1 MPLFQTIKGDE
12 TFVANKEFTVN
23 GVTLQAGDYLP
34 EDNEVRKDWRML
46 ELLIRQRH
54 LSLIG
59 LPAAT
64 VKAATISGVPEKP
77 LPPPEKRKNRK

>member
-64 VKAATISGVPEKP
+64 AKAATISGVPEKP